1 MMDLA
6 RRSQIAAMLLALG
19 ALAAAVG
26 YASNPMTQSAQDYA
40 RGVAAASGGL
50 YLTLRSLNA
59 FLSTA
64 QELEVSGGVIVGGSA
79 QPLKVLEP
87 VDDTIERIAD
97 VVFLIL
103 LVTGVVALAMGPV
116 SAIGFA
122 LLGLTALLTLLP
134 RAPDGRRIA
143 AVRLVGLYGFVLAI
157 ALPLSF
163 LLASVLADWMTASV
177 WAQHDAILADIS
189 ATVAPQIQAQGLDGW
204 QALLKNVERYG
215 NLATTIYDRAD
226 ELVASFVAIL
236 SVLFIKI
243 LVLPLVILGA
253 ITLLARNL
261 ARA

>member
-1 MMDLA
+1 MDLA
-6 RRSQIAAMLLALG
+6 RRSQIAAVMLALVAFG
-19 ALAAAVG
+19 AAVG
-26 YASNPMTQSAQDYA
+26 YASNPMTQSAQEYA

-103 LVTGVVALAMGPV
+103 LTTGVVGLSMGPV
-116 SAIGFA
+116 SAIGFG

-134 RAPDGRRIA
+134 RAPDSRRFA
-143 AVRLVGLYGFVLAI
+143 MVRLVGLYGFVLAI

-163 LLASVLADWMTASV
+163 LIASMLADWMTASV

-189 ATVAPQIQAQGLDGW
+189 ATVAPEAERKGLDGW
-204 QALLKNVERYG
+204 QALLKDVERYG
-215 NLATTIYDRAD
+215 LLATTIYDRAD

-236 SVLFIKI
+236 SVLFIKVLI
-243 LVLPLVILGA
+243 LPLVILGA
-253 ITLLARNL
+253 IALLARNL
-261 ARA
+261 TRV

>member
-1 MMDLA
+1 MLFA
-6 RRSQIAAMLLALG
+6 LLAF
-19 ALAAAVG
+19 AAAVG
-26 YASNPMTQSAQDYA
+26 YASNPVTQGAQDYA

-64 QELEVSGGVIVGGSA
+64 QELQVSGGVLVEGSV

-97 VVFLIL
+97 VVFFIL
-103 LVTGVVALAMGPV
+103 LVTGIVGLSMGPV
-116 SAIGFA
+116 SAIGFG

-134 RAPDGRRIA
+134 RAPDGQRFA
-143 AVRLVGLYGFVLAI
+143 MVRLVGFYGFILAL
-157 ALPLSF
+157 ALPVSF
-163 LLASVLADWMTASV
+163 LVASLLADWMTASV

-189 ATVAPQIQAQGLDGW
+189 ATVAPEIQEKGPDGW
-204 QALLKNVERYG
+204 RELLASVERYG
-215 NLATTIYDRAD
+215 VLATTIYDRAD

-236 SVLFIKI
+236 SVLFIKVLI
-243 LVLPLVILGA
+243 LPLAILGA

-261 ARA
+261 ARS